1 MPMHRNLP
9 AAAAASKKHPIWVLS
24 GVVAYF
30 ALCFVVGFLIG
41 TAVLTRSTSMRQTA
55 NEALLLLFGNAA
67 PSITAGNAPEAG
79 RVTSSSGVA
88 GGDAGAVPLAGA
100 QPSQNRRDQ
109 TEAAPGEQ
117 SPKAQ
122 GDQADGSIS
131 PPQSSPSQTAKTQSS
146 AAETASLSI
155 PQQPKVAPTQ
165 VFDSPASTQIMADH
179 DGPEL
184 LPSEAATPQAPEAS
198 SIAPQRHASISVIV
212 PLPRSR
218 PVVSA
223 VPSDRPRHRIAPL
236 GEGAR
241 GPLSSVFGAL
251 LKSTH

>member
-146 AAETASLSI
+146 AAETVPLSI
-155 PQQPKVAPTQ
+155 PQPSEVAPAQ
-165 VFDSPASTQIMADH
+165 VLVPPASSQMTAGH
-179 DGPEL
+179 DGPQL
-184 LPSEAATPQAPEAS
+184 SPSEAATPQAPDAP
-198 SIAPQRHASISVIV
+198 SIAPRPDAPISATV
-212 PLPRSR
+212 PLPRR
-218 PVVSA
+218 RLVVNA
-223 VPSDRPRHRIAPL
+223 VPSERPRHRRS
-236 GEGAR
+236 AR
-241 GPLSSVFGAL
+241 SSFQSVGRH
-251 LKSTH
+251 LKTTH